1 MQGLGATAPKQIALG
16 DTAPE
21 EPPFDCTE
29 FVAETLLPTVSGKY
43 RLRGYR
49 HTVSYHPMI
58 HGMCNMTSSAFFTQ
72 FQSLTT

>member
-1 MQGLGATAPKQIALG
+1 MQGLGATAPKQIVVG
-16 DTAPE
+16 DTEPQ

-49 HTVSYHPMI
+49 HTVSYYLMVHC
-58 HGMCNMTSSAFFTQ
+58 MCSRTISGLLAP
-72 FQSLTT
+72 FQSLTS